1 MSVRIPGEPA
11 EGTPYDDG
19 LDRSNLDTADS
30 TEGDSNFTTA
40 AFDSR
45 TVVGWESN
53 YTVCERS
60 GFRLAEG
67 EGQQTWDG
75 LLTRPYS
82 YDHKHPAEFARHI
95 MEREHRGS
103 VNPETPM
110 DSLTYIVAADVTPA
124 TARATEAG
132 AVRCTEAGDTRVT
145 EA

>member
-19 LDRSNLDTADS
+19 LDRSDLDTADS

-82 YDHKHPAEFARHI
+82 YDHKHPAEFYRHYPP
-95 MEREHRGS
+95 EEGRGS
-103 VNPETPM
+103 VNPEQRMIDAVFLGLVQRREEDGTLRYLENGQARYLEEQ
-110 DSLTYIVAADVTPA
+110 D
-124 TARATEAG
+124 TA
-132 AVRCTEAGDTRVT
+132 
-145 EA
+145 